1 MAGVNDFAIRADGI
15 TRDFGTV
22 RALDSLS
29 LEVPKGIVFG
39 FLGPNGAG
47 KTTAIR
53 VLLGLIDPSGGRAE
67 VLGLDTR
74 VDGAVIRARCGALL
88 EHPGLYERLSASDN
102 LEFYGRAWHVPRRVM
117 QERIRELLT
126 RFGLWDRRDDPV
138 GRWSRGMKQK
148 LAVARAVLHR
158 PDLVFLDEPTS
169 GLDPVATAGLREDLA
184 ALAAHEGVT
193 VFLTTHNLN
202 EAERLCAQVGVIRGG
217 RLLAVGSPQ
226 ELRERQDSGRVDIAA
241 RGLTSEVVS
250 LLHARPEVESV
261 VAKDGR
267 LTLGLANGASVAPI
281 VALLVHHAVEI
292 EEVRRARATLE
303 DAFLD
308 LMGAE
313 PGGSGL
319 GGARG
324 AGGGAP

>member
-1 MAGVNDFAIRADGI
+1 VPNGNELAIRTEHV
-15 TRDFGTV
+15 TRDFGPV

-53 VLLGLIDPSGGRAE
+53 VLLGLIDPTAGRAE

-74 VDGAVIRARCGALL
+74 RDASAIRTRCGALL
-88 EHPGLYERLSASDN
+88 EHPGLYERLSAYDN
-102 LEFYGRAWHVPRRVM
+102 LDFYGRAWRIPRRVR
-117 QERIRELLT
+117 QQRIQELLS
-126 RFGLWDRRDDPV
+126 RFGLWERRDDPV

-148 LAVARAVLHR
+148 LGVARAVLHR

-184 ALAAHEGVT
+184 SLAAHEGVT

-202 EAERLCAQVGVIRGG
+202 EAERLCAQVGVIRAGK
-217 RLLAVGSPQ
+217 LLAVGSPAT
-226 ELRERQDSGRVDIAA
+226 LRARRDSGRVDIVA
-241 RGLTSEVVS
+241 RGLTDDLVMQ
-250 LLHARPEVESV
+250 LGARPDVRSATATGTE
-261 VAKDGR
+261 
-267 LTLGLANGASVAPI
+267 LTLSLNNGTSVAPI
-281 VALLVHHAVEI
+281 VAWLVQHAVEV

-308 LMGAE
+308 LMGVESSDGDAA
-313 PGGSGL
+313 GGST
-319 GGARG
+319 
-324 AGGGAP
+324 

>member
-1 MAGVNDFAIRADGI
+1 MSTDGQWAIRADRV
-15 TRDFGTV
+15 TRDFGAV

-53 VLLGLIDPSGGRAE
+53 VFLGLIDPTAGRVD

-74 VDGAVIRARCGALL
+74 SRGADIRTRCGALL
-88 EHPGLYERLSASDN
+88 EHSGLYERLSAHDN
-102 LEFYGRAWHVPRRVM
+102 LEFYGRAWHVPRRVR
-117 QERIRELLT
+117 QDRIRELLT

-138 GRWSRGMKQK
+138 GQWSRGMKQK
-148 LAVARAVLHR
+148 LGVARAVLHR

-202 EAERLCAQVGVIRGG
+202 EAERLCAQVGVIRDGK
-217 RLLAVGSPQ
+217 LLAVGSP
-226 ELRERQDSGRVDIAA
+226 ESLRQRQDSGRVEITA
-241 RGLTSEVVS
+241 RGLTPDVV
-250 LLHARPEVESV
+250 AAVRERPEVHQVEV
-261 VAKDGR
+261 EGGR
-267 LTLGLANGASVAPI
+267 LTLSLGAGASAAPI
-281 VALLVHHAVEI
+281 VALLVQNSVDV

-308 LMGAE
+308 LMDAGERAD
-313 PGGSGL
+313 GGH
-319 GGARG
+319 R
-324 AGGGAP
+324 

>member
-1 MAGVNDFAIRADGI
+1 MSTGSQWAIRADAV
-15 TRDFGTV
+15 TRDFGSV

-53 VLLGLIDPSGGRAE
+53 VFLGLIDPTAGRVE
-67 VLGLDTR
+67 VLGLDTNGQ
-74 VDGAVIRARCGALL
+74 GADIRTRCGALL
-88 EHPGLYERLSASDN
+88 EHPGLYERLSAHDN
-102 LEFYGRAWHVPRRVM
+102 LEFYGRAWHVPRRVR
-117 QERIRELLT
+117 QDRIRELLT

-138 GRWSRGMKQK
+138 GQWSRGMKQK
-148 LAVARAVLHR
+148 LGVARAVLHR

-184 ALAAHEGVT
+184 ALAAQEGVT

-217 RLLAVGSPQ
+217 KLLAVGSPQ
-226 ELRERQDSGRVDIAA
+226 SLRERQDSGRVDIKA
-241 RGLTSEVVS
+241 RGLT
-250 LLHARPEVESV
+250 PEVTAAVQSLPEV
-261 VAKDGR
+261 QAVEAEDGR
-267 LTLGLANGASVAPI
+267 LTLSLGPGASVAPI
-281 VALLVHHAVEI
+281 VALLVQNNVEV

-308 LMGAE
+308 LMDARSQTN
-313 PGGSGL
+313 GGT
-319 GGARG
+319 R
-324 AGGGAP
+324 

>member
-1 MAGVNDFAIRADGI
+1 MALPNGYALRADAV
-15 TRDFGTV
+15 TRDFGPV
-22 RALDSLS
+22 RALDALS

-53 VLLGLIDPSGGRAE
+53 VFLGLIEPTSGRAE

-74 VDGAVIRARCGALL
+74 RDGGAIRVRCGALL
-88 EHPGLYERLSASDN
+88 EHPGLYERLSAQDN
-102 LEFYGRAWHVPRRVM
+102 LDFYGRAWHVPKRTRAD
-117 QERIRELLT
+117 RIRELLT

-138 GRWSRGMKQK
+138 GNWSRGMKQK

-184 ALAAHEGVT
+184 TLAAQEGVT

-202 EAERLCAQVGVIRGG
+202 EAERLCGQVGVISRG
-217 RLLAVGSPQ
+217 RLLAVGSPD
-226 ELRERQDSGRVDIAA
+226 ELRARQDSGRVDITV
-241 RGLTSEVVS
+241 RGLTSD
-250 LLHARPEVESV
+250 V
-261 VAKDGR
+261 VALLRSMPGVTAVTVDDAR
-267 LTLGLANGASVAPI
+267 LSLALPSGASVAPI
-281 VALLVHHAVEI
+281 VALLVQHDVAV

-303 DAFLD
+303 DAFLE

-313 PGGSGL
+313 RS
-319 GGARG
+319 AN
-324 AGGGAP
+324 GGGL

>member
-1 MAGVNDFAIRADGI
+1 MAPPSGYALRADAV
-15 TRDFGTV
+15 TRDFGVV
-22 RALDSLS
+22 RALDALS

-53 VLLGLIDPSGGRAE
+53 VFLGLIEPSAGRAE

-74 VDGAVIRARCGALL
+74 QGGGVIRARCGALL
-88 EHPGLYERLSASDN
+88 EHPGLYERLSARDN
-102 LEFYGRAWHVPRRVM
+102 LEFYGRAWHVPRRVRD
-117 QERIRELLT
+117 ERIRELLT
-126 RFGLWDRRDDPV
+126 RFGLWERRDDPV
-138 GRWSRGMKQK
+138 GKWSRGMKQK

-217 RLLAVGSPQ
+217 RLLAVGSPDA
-226 ELRERQDSGRVDIAA
+226 LRARQDSGRVDIVA
-241 RGLTSEVVS
+241 RGLTSEI
-250 LLHARPEVESV
+250 LTMLQTRPEVQ
-261 VAKDGR
+261 AATANDGR
-267 LTLGLANGASVAPI
+267 LSVSLVGGASVAPI
-281 VALLVHHAVEI
+281 VAMLVQHDVAV

-303 DAFLD
+303 DAFLE
-308 LMGAE
+308 LMGSE
-313 PGGSGL
+313 SP
-319 GGARG
+319 
-324 AGGGAP
+324 AGGESP

>member
-1 MAGVNDFAIRADGI
+1 MAGEFAIRADSV
-15 TRDFGTV
+15 TRDFGPV
-22 RALDSLS
+22 RALDALS
-29 LEVPKGIVFG
+29 LEIPKGIVFG

-53 VLLGLIDPSGGRAE
+53 VFLGLIEPSAGRAE

-74 VDGAVIRARCGALL
+74 RDGAAIRTRCGALL
-88 EHPGLYERLSASDN
+88 EHPGLYERLSANDN
-102 LEFYGRAWHVPRRVM
+102 LEFYGRAWHVPRRVR

-126 RFGLWDRRDDPV
+126 RFGLWERRDDPV

-148 LAVARAVLHR
+148 LSVARAVLHR

-217 RLLAVGSPQ
+217 RLLAVGSP
-226 ELRERQDSGRVDIAA
+226 ESLRARQDSGRVDIIA
-241 RGLTSEVVS
+241 RGLTSD
-250 LLHARPEVESV
+250 V
-261 VAKDGR
+261 VAALRARTDVVASLTVNDGR
-267 LTLGLANGASVAPI
+267 LSVSLTSGASPAPI
-281 VALLVHHAVEI
+281 VALLVQHDVEV

-308 LMGAE
+308 LMGSE
-313 PGGSGL
+313 TP
-319 GGARG
+319 G
-324 AGGGAP
+324 AGVSRGGES

>member
-1 MAGVNDFAIRADGI
+1 MAPSNDYALRADAV
-15 TRDFGTV
+15 TRDFGPV
-22 RALDSLS
+22 RALDALS

-53 VLLGLIDPSGGRAE
+53 VFLGLIAPTSGRAE
-67 VLGLDTR
+67 VLGFDTR
-74 VDGAVIRARCGALL
+74 RAGGTIRARCGALL
-88 EHPGLYERLSASDN
+88 EHPGLYERLSAHDN
-102 LEFYGRAWHVPRRVM
+102 LDFYGRAWHVPKRTRAD
-117 QERIRELLT
+117 RIRELLT

-138 GRWSRGMKQK
+138 GNWSRGMKQK

-184 ALAAHEGVT
+184 TLATQEGVT

-217 RLLAVGSPQ
+217 RLLAVGSPD
-226 ELRERQDSGRVDIAA
+226 ELRGRQDSGRVDITA
-241 RGLTSEVVS
+241 RGLTSEIAAMLQS
-250 LLHARPEVESV
+250 IPDVETV
-261 VAKDGR
+261 TINDGR
-267 LTLGLANGASVAPI
+267 LSLALKGGASVAPI
-281 VALLVHHAVEI
+281 VALLVRHDVAI

-313 PGGSGL
+313 RS
-319 GGARG
+319 AN
-324 AGGGAP
+324 GGGL

>member
-1 MAGVNDFAIRADGI
+1 MAGEFAIRADSV
-15 TRDFGTV
+15 TRDFGPV
-22 RALDSLS
+22 RALDALS
-29 LEVPKGIVFG
+29 LEIPKGIVFG

-53 VLLGLIDPSGGRAE
+53 VFLGLIEPSAGRAE

-74 VDGAVIRARCGALL
+74 RDGAAIRTRCGALL
-88 EHPGLYERLSASDN
+88 EHPGLYERLSANDN
-102 LEFYGRAWHVPRRVM
+102 LEFYGRAWHVPRRVR

-126 RFGLWDRRDDPV
+126 RFGLWERRDDPV

-148 LAVARAVLHR
+148 LSVARAVLHR

-169 GLDPVATAGLREDLA
+169 GREDLA

-217 RLLAVGSPQ
+217 RLLAVGSP
-226 ELRERQDSGRVDIAA
+226 ESLRARQDSGRVDIIA
-241 RGLTSEVVS
+241 RGLTSD
-250 LLHARPEVESV
+250 V
-261 VAKDGR
+261 VAALRARTDVVASLTVKDGR
-267 LTLGLANGASVAPI
+267 LSVSLTSGASPAPI
-281 VALLVHHAVEI
+281 VALLVQHDVEV

-308 LMGAE
+308 LMGSE
-313 PGGSGL
+313 TP
-319 GGARG
+319 G
-324 AGGGAP
+324 AGVSRGGES

>member
-1 MAGVNDFAIRADGI
+1 LALPSGYALRAEAV
-15 TRDFGTV
+15 TRDFGPV
-22 RALDSLS
+22 RALDALS

-53 VLLGLIDPSGGRAE
+53 VFLGLIEPTSGRAE

-74 VDGAVIRARCGALL
+74 RDGGAIRVRCGALL
-88 EHPGLYERLSASDN
+88 EHPGLYERLSAQDN
-102 LEFYGRAWHVPRRVM
+102 LDFYGRAWRVPKRTRAD
-117 QERIRELLT
+117 RIRELLT

-138 GRWSRGMKQK
+138 GNWSRGMKQK

-184 ALAAHEGVT
+184 TLAAQEGVT

-202 EAERLCAQVGVIRGG
+202 EAERLCGQVGVISRG
-217 RLLAVGSPQ
+217 RLLAVGSPD
-226 ELRERQDSGRVDIAA
+226 ELRARQDSGRVDIAV
-241 RGLTSEVVS
+241 RGLTSD
-250 LLHARPEVESV
+250 V
-261 VAKDGR
+261 VALLRSMPGVTAVTVDDER
-267 LTLGLANGASVAPI
+267 LSLALPSGASVAPI
-281 VALLVHHAVEI
+281 VALLVQHNVAV

-303 DAFLD
+303 DAFLE

-313 PGGSGL
+313 RV
-319 GGARG
+319 AN
-324 AGGGAP
+324 GGGL